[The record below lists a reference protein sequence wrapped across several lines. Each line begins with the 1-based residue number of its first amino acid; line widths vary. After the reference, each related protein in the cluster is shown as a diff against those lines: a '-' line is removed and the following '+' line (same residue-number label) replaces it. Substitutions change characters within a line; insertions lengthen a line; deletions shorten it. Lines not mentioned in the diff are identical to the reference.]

1 MSIAD
6 VRGAAYAFARADQSG
21 LEAGAFGLET
31 TDVFG
36 VGAAADGAE
45 AFGPAAFGAAGAGE
59 AASGAGGL
67 EISGLSVPV
76 ADKSLEE
83 LPLRK

>member
-1 MSIAD
+1 M
-6 VRGAAYAFARADQSG
+6 RGAAYAFARADQSG

-59 AASGAGGL
+59 AASGAGAGGL